1 MEENRSGW
9 EGRNSGMMQHSG
21 SDRERSRQTQAPTG
35 FEGMNYE
42 QERDEYRSA
51 SKEKRRDD
59 DGNNAPGD
67 HS

>member
-9 EGRNSGMMQHSG
+9 EGRNSGSKQHTG

-42 QERDEYRSA
+42 QERDVYKSA
-51 SKEKRRDD
+51 SKAKRRD
-59 DGNNAPGD
+59 DGNNAPD
-67 HS
+67 VTNS